1 MALPRWVPYSGG
13 QAEYL
18 RVPYADFNCL
28 QLPPDAEEKQNDYV
42 MLADIFPTG
51 WHAVELSGLKPGD
64 SVVIY
69 GAGPVGSDGR
79 ALRRHSRRE

>member
-1 MALPRWVPYSGG
+1 MGLYNGG

-28 QLPPDAEEKQNDYV
+28 LLPEDAREKENDYV

-51 WHAVELSGLKPGD
+51 WHATELACVQPGD
-64 SVVIY
+64 SSSSTVRD
-69 GAGPVGSDGR
+69 PVG
-79 ALRRHSRRE
+79 